1 MLIPVRCFS
10 CGKVV
15 GNKMKSWASLTA
27 GPEGKTPREALDL
40 LGLTRFCCRRMI
52 LTHVDVCDDIT
63 RFTPDEIMEDS
74 STMLTSAVN
83 DSIPASSSSSSS
95 SSSNRSIRSSRSL
108 NA

>member
-27 GPEGKTPREALDL
+27 GPEGKPPREALDL

-63 RFTPDEIMEDS
+63 RFTPDETMEDS
-74 STMLTSAVN
+74 SMMLASAAI
-83 DSIPASSSSSSS
+83 DSVAS
-95 SSSNRSIRSSRSL
+95 SSSNRSNRSIRSIRSL
-108 NA
+108 HIK

>member
-15 GNKMKSWASLTA
+15 GKKMKSWASLTA

-63 RFTPDEIMEDS
+63 RFTPDEKMEDS
-74 STMLTSAVN
+74 SMMLASAAI
-83 DSIPASSSSSSS
+83 DSVASSSSI
-95 SSSNRSIRSSRSL
+95 RSIRSRSL
-108 NA
+108 NGT